1 MTFKKFI
8 NADNKEELMLI
19 TSKEDYTCENG
30 IVTIK
35 VNFSK
40 EDLEYLYKYLKS
52 KIK

>member
-30 IVTIK
+30 VVIIK
-35 VNFSK
+35 VNFAK
-40 EDLEYLYKYLKS
+40 EDLEYLCKYLKS
-52 KIK
+52 K

>member
-19 TSKEDYTCENG
+19 TNKEDYTCENE

-35 VNFSK
+35 VNFTK
-40 EDLEYLYKYLKS
+40 EDLEYLHKYLKS
-52 KIK
+52 K

>member
-1 MTFKKFI
+1 MTLKKFI

-35 VNFSK
+35 VNFTK
-40 EDLEYLYKYLKS
+40 EDLEYLHKYLES
-52 KIK
+52 K